1 VFQEITLEAGEW
13 IGLAMNRDRRRD
25 FVVKEMN
32 LLRLAYNA
40 DNFLSN
46 RENASFSIGTCP
58 LELSY

>member
-1 VFQEITLEAGEW
+1 LEAGEW

-40 DNFLSN
+40 DNFLSI
-46 RENASFSIGTCP
+46 RENASFSIGTCS